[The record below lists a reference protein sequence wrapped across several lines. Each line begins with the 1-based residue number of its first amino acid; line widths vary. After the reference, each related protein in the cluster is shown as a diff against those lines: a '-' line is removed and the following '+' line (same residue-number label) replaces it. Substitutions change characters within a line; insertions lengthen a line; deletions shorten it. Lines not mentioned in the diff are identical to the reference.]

1 MAAFGTPPSPGA
13 YGKITMTSADAQI
26 RIFEKLRHATPG
38 STHLYLVRHG
48 QTSGNVTH
56 QLIGHTDMPLDDL
69 GVRQARQV
77 GDRLRSVP
85 LDAIVASPLQ
95 RAQVTAHEIARH
107 HEVETEF
114 DHRLKEINF
123 GHAEGLTMAEAVSRF
138 PEIMTLHTDPLDEHF
153 GWPGGDVRSRFH
165 AAVFATFSD
174 IALAHQHRH
183 VAVVCHGGVIGS
195 LIAQLD
201 GGSPNDY
208 EGYPV
213 ANCSVTHLEVGLH
226 GATAHLLNDIAHLD
240 VVRTEPWTYTI
251 PGGASMDEET
261 GSDEERR

>member
-1 MAAFGTPPSPGA
+1 
-13 YGKITMTSADAQI
+13 MTSADAQI
-26 RIFEKLRHATPG
+26 RIFEKLKHATPG

-69 GVRQARQV
+69 GVRQASQV
-77 GDRLRSVP
+77 GLRMRSVP

-95 RAQVTAHEIARH
+95 RAQVTAREIARH
-107 HEVETEF
+107 HEVEITL
-114 DHRLKEINF
+114 DPRLKEINF

-138 PEIMTLHTDPLDEHF
+138 PEIMTLHTNPLNEHF

-165 AAVFATFSD
+165 AAIFATFTE

-195 LIAQLD
+195 LLAQLD

-208 EGYPV
+208 ATYPV
-213 ANCSVTHLEVGLH
+213 ANCSVTHLEIDLD
-226 GATAHLLNDIAHLD
+226 GARAHLMNDIAHLD
-240 VVRTEPWTYTI
+240 VVRTEPWTFTI
-251 PGGASMDEET
+251 PGEVSTHSSTEE
-261 GSDEERR
+261 